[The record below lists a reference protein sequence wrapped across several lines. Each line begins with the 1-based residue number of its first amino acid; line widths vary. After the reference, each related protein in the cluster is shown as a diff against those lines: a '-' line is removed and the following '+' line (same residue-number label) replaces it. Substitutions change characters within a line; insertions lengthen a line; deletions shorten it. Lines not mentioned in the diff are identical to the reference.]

1 MHQCT
6 GILFH
11 SHNQCYVRFQQ
22 FFNDRMISS
31 HIRRS
36 NTSSSQ
42 IETFQKLQG
51 TYVLWNFMKQQ
62 LCYFVFVKLPIQKK
76 KKEKSLNSNN
86 HLGDTKRVLINN

>member
-11 SHNQCYVRFQQ
+11 SHNQCYARFQQ

-51 TYVLWNFMKQQ
+51 TLWNFMKQQ

-86 HLGDTKRVLINN
+86 HLGDTKCVLINN

>member
-1 MHQCT
+1 MNQCT

-11 SHNQCYVRFQQ
+11 SHNQCYARFQQ